1 MTYENLIQRRRIQT
15 YKASESEIQGLL
27 EIAARDLSTA
37 QSILNSN
44 ADWAYNIAYNAMLQS
59 SRALMLQKGY
69 RPRGSNQHAT
79 TTEFIR
85 ETFASKH
92 KNLAVYFDQMRRK
105 RNRLVYET
113 AKLVGDKETEQ
124 ALALAQEFVRVISA
138 LISKEHA

>member
-44 ADWAYNIAYNAMLQS
+44 ADWAYNIAYNAMLQ
-59 SRALMLQKGY
+59 KGF

-85 ETFASKH
+85 ETFTSKH

-113 AKLVGDKETEQ
+113 AKLVGEKEAEQ
-124 ALALAQEFVRVISA
+124 ALALAQEFVRVITT
-138 LISKEHA
+138 LISKEST